1 MVTAHAR
8 QQSDTPAEGV
18 EMLWRLP
25 KVELHLHLVGAI
37 RPATVCAQAR
47 RYAPD
52 SPFCHDDWQ
61 AGFWS
66 FGDLTTALAALRQV
80 TQIVLRSADDYYLV
94 ARECFEDLAAQ
105 QVIYAEVSVGQ
116 PKHPPGHPHYVSLPD
131 TLAAI
136 EQARREVEARTPLRV
151 GLILGLSRGPEDASV
166 AARACQ
172 WVEQAVAARDR
183 GAAVVGVDLHGDEQT
198 FPSPQPFVAAFRLAA
213 QAGLGRRAHAGEA
226 AGATSVWDCLHQL
239 DVQRIAHGVRA
250 VEDPVLV
257 AHLAQAGV
265 VLDVCPTSNVWTGL
279 APSVAA
285 HPIRALHEAG
295 VRVTVSSDDPLLM
308 ATTVTEELGHLHR
321 DLGFSL
327 RDLGRFMVT
336 AAAQSF
342 QPAAVRATLVRTLQ
356 DTWPS

>member
-66 FGDLTTALAALRQV
+66 FSDLTTALVALRQV
-80 TQIVLRSADDYYLV
+80 TQIVLRSADDYSLV

-105 QVIYAEVSVGQ
+105 QVVYAEVSFGQ
-116 PKHPPGHPHYVSLPD
+116 PKHPPSHPHYVSLPD

-151 GLILGLSRGPEDASV
+151 GLILGLGRRLAAANAS
-166 AARACQ
+166 ALACQ

-183 GAAVVGVDLHGDEQT
+183 GAAVVGVDLHGDEQM

-213 QAGLGRRAHAGEA
+213 QAGLGRRAHTGEG
-226 AGATSVWDCLHQL
+226 AGAPSVWDCLCQL

-250 VEDPVLV
+250 VEDPALV
-257 AHLAQAGV
+257 IHLVQTGV
-265 VLDVCPTSNVWTGL
+265 VLDICPTSNVRTGL
-279 APSVAA
+279 APSVTA

-295 VRVTVSSDDPLLM
+295 VRVTVSSDDPLPL
-308 ATTVTEELGHLHR
+308 ATTVSEELALLHR

-342 QPAAVRATLVRTLQ
+342 QPAPMRATLVRALQ
-356 DTWPS
+356 DAWPG

>member
-1 MVTAHAR
+1 MVTEHAR
-8 QQSDTPAEGV
+8 RLSDTPAEGV
-18 EMLWRLP
+18 DMLWRLP
-25 KVELHLHLVGAI
+25 KVELHLHLVGTI

-52 SPFCHDDWQ
+52 SPFCHDGWQ

-80 TQIVLRSADDYYLV
+80 REIALRSADDYYLV

-105 QVIYAEVSVGQ
+105 QVLYAEVSVGH
-116 PKHPPGHPHYVSLPD
+116 PKHPPGHSHYVSLPD

-136 EQARREVEARTPLRV
+136 EQARREVEAYTPLRV
-151 GLILGLSRGPEDASV
+151 GLILGLNRGPDDASV
-166 AARACQ
+166 SARACQ
-172 WVEQAVAARDR
+172 WVEEAVAARDC
-183 GAAVVGVDLHGDEQT
+183 GAAVVGVDLAGDEQV
-198 FPSPQPFVAAFRLAA
+198 FPNPRPFVAAFRLAA

-239 DVQRIAHGVRA
+239 DVQRIAHGVQA
-250 VEDPVLV
+250 IEDPALV

-265 VLDVCPTSNVWTGL
+265 VLDVCPTCNVRTGL
-279 APSVAA
+279 VPAVAA

-295 VRVTVSSDDPLLM
+295 VRVTVSSDDPLLL
-308 ATTVTEELGHLHR
+308 ATTVTEELAHLHR

-327 RDLGRFMVT
+327 RDLGQFMVT
-336 AAAQSF
+336 AAAHSF
-342 QPAAVRATLVRTLQ
+342 QPAPVRATLVRTLQ
-356 DTWPS
+356 DAWPS

>member
-1 MVTAHAR
+1 MVTENAR
-8 QQSDTPAEGV
+8 RLSDTPADGV
-18 EMLWRLP
+18 DMLWRLP

-61 AGFWS
+61 VGFWS
-66 FGDLTTALAALRQV
+66 FSDLTTALAALRQV

-105 QVIYAEVSVGQ
+105 QVIYTEVSVGQ

-136 EQARREVEARTPLRV
+136 EQARREVEACTSLHV

-166 AARACQ
+166 SAPAYQ
-172 WVEQAVAARDR
+172 WVEQAVAARDG

-239 DVQRIAHGVRA
+239 DV
-250 VEDPVLV
+250 
-257 AHLAQAGV
+257 
-265 VLDVCPTSNVWTGL
+265 
-279 APSVAA
+279 
-285 HPIRALHEAG
+285 
-295 VRVTVSSDDPLLM
+295 
-308 ATTVTEELGHLHR
+308 
-321 DLGFSL
+321 
-327 RDLGRFMVT
+327 
-336 AAAQSF
+336 
-342 QPAAVRATLVRTLQ
+342 
-356 DTWPS
+356 

>member
-1 MVTAHAR
+1 MVTEHER
-8 QQSDTPAEGV
+8 GLSDTPADGV
-18 EMLWRLP
+18 DMLWRLP
-25 KVELHLHLVGAI
+25 KVELHLHLEGAM

-52 SPFCHDDWQ
+52 SPFCHDGWQ

-66 FGDLTTALAALRQV
+66 FGDLTGFVADLRQV
-80 TQIVLRSADDYYLV
+80 MRTVLRSADDYYLL

-105 QVIYAEVSVGQ
+105 QVVYAEVSFGQ
-116 PKHPPGHPHYVSLPD
+116 PKHLPGHPHYVSLPD

-151 GLILGLSRGPEDASV
+151 GLILGPGRRLADANAS
-166 AARACQ
+166 ALACQ

-198 FPSPQPFVAAFRLAA
+198 FPSPRPFVAAFRLAA
-213 QAGLGRRAHAGEA
+213 QAGLGRRAHAGEG
-226 AGATSVWDCLHQL
+226 AGATSVWDCLRQL

-250 VEDPVLV
+250 VEDPALV
-257 AHLAQAGV
+257 AHLARAGV
-265 VLDVCPTSNVWTGL
+265 VLDVCPTSNVQTGL

-285 HPIRALHEAG
+285 HPIRALREAG
-295 VRVTVSSDDPLLM
+295 VRVTVSSDDPLPL
-308 ATTVTEELGHLHR
+308 ATTVTEELAHLHR

-336 AAAQSF
+336 AAAHSF
-342 QPAAVRATLVRTLQ
+342 QPAPVRTTLVRTLQ
-356 DTWPS
+356 DAWPG

>member
-1 MVTAHAR
+1 MVTEHAR
-8 QQSDTPAEGV
+8 RLSDTPAEGV
-18 EMLWRLP
+18 DMLGRLP
-25 KVELHLHLVGAI
+25 KVELHLHLVGTI

-52 SPFCHDDWQ
+52 SPFCHDGWQ

-80 TQIVLRSADDYYLV
+80 REIALRSADDYYLV

-105 QVIYAEVSVGQ
+105 QVLYAEVSVGH
-116 PKHPPGHPHYVSLPD
+116 PKHHPGHSHYVSLPD

-136 EQARREVEARTPLRV
+136 EQARREVEAYTPLRV
-151 GLILGLSRGPEDASV
+151 GLILGLNRGPDDASV
-166 AARACQ
+166 SARACQ
-172 WVEQAVAARDR
+172 WVEEAVAARDC
-183 GAAVVGVDLHGDEQT
+183 GAAVVGVDLAGDEQV
-198 FPSPQPFVAAFRLAA
+198 FPNPRPFVAAFLLAA

-239 DVQRIAHGVRA
+239 DVQRIAHGVQA
-250 VEDPVLV
+250 IEDPALV

-265 VLDVCPTSNVWTGL
+265 VLDVCPTSNVRTGL
-279 APSVAA
+279 VPAVAA

-295 VRVTVSSDDPLLM
+295 VRVTVSSDDPLLL
-308 ATTVTEELGHLHR
+308 ATTVTEELAHLHR

-327 RDLGRFMVT
+327 RDLGQFMVT
-336 AAAQSF
+336 AAAHSF
-342 QPAAVRATLVRTLQ
+342 QPAPVRAILVRTLQ
-356 DTWPS
+356 DAWPS

>member
-8 QQSDTPAEGV
+8 QQSDPPAEGV
-18 EMLWRLP
+18 EILWRLP

-66 FGDLTTALAALRQV
+66 RGDLTTALAALRQV

-136 EQARREVEARTPLRV
+136 EQARREVEARLPLRV

-172 WVEQAVAARDR
+172 RGEQAVAGPARGPGGGAR
-183 GAAVVGVDLHGDEQT
+183 GR
-198 FPSPQPFVAAFRLAA
+198 PPRP
-213 QAGLGRRAHAGEA
+213 
-226 AGATSVWDCLHQL
+226 GATA
-239 DVQRIAHGVRA
+239 RR
-250 VEDPVLV
+250 P
-257 AHLAQAGV
+257 AG
-265 VLDVCPTSNVWTGL
+265 GG
-279 APSVAA
+279 A
-285 HPIRALHEAG
+285 RG
-295 VRVTVSSDDPLLM
+295 
-308 ATTVTEELGHLHR
+308 
-321 DLGFSL
+321 
-327 RDLGRFMVT
+327 
-336 AAAQSF
+336 
-342 QPAAVRATLVRTLQ
+342 
-356 DTWPS
+356 